1 MSVTQKPWISLDAE
15 LSQELRIALSVK
27 FKPDDK
33 EDFRLQIAS
42 KLERLLDEVEN
53 EQKMRQALELVPDM
67 ASLVMYLDVN
77 QGIAQTLTEEGT
89 LAYLLNQVEL
99 NPKKKALPTKAMY
112 EEVEDRQ
119 QDNLEAFMLEIAS
132 LNY

>member
-1 MSVTQKPWISLDAE
+1 MSVTQKPWIPLDAE
-15 LSQELRIALSVK
+15 LSEELRIALSVK

-33 EDFRLQIAS
+33 EDFRLQIEM

-53 EQKMRQALELVPDM
+53 EQKMRQALEIVPDM
-67 ASLVMYLDVN
+67 ASQVMYLDVN

-89 LAYLLNQVEL
+89 LANLVGLVEL

-112 EEVEDRQ
+112 ELVQEL
-119 QDNLEAFMLEIAS
+119 DNLEAFMLTIVGES
-132 LNY
+132 Y